1 MTSNNYDDKYKVTKE
16 LQNSLKLDGDIESA
30 YRATKIAMESVYETI
45 PESANKLTR
54 FLKEMND
61 PLNTSVKLF
70 NWETAFDGDVHNIW
84 KMISDINTKK
94 LSMIS
99 EQLELL
105 PLPDIQGISKSLNQ
119 FADMDFFIEFKNFS
133 IDFETYDIK
142 RLSKIMKD
150 SLSQIDWSQAVSV
163 DEITEEVTEQYIG
176 EELAEKAYAGEK
188 DSIVQNI
195 QIDKQQIKKDI
206 RDTVSFWISIISLL
220 LTICSF
226 INSKPTVDNN
236 TYNNITEVNYNYT
249 VDVGIDAEVLNGLG
263 YRIINQNNVMPRIKP
278 DCSSRVTGHLYIGQ
292 VINVTNKRKKWI
304 EITWKNDNGE
314 YCSGW
319 IQNYKVSKFR

>member
-1 MTSNNYDDKYKVTKE
+1 MASNIYDDIYKVTKE
-16 LQNSLKLDGDIESA
+16 LQNSLKLNGDIESA
-30 YRATKIAMESVYETI
+30 YKVTKIAMESVYEII

-99 EQLELL
+99 EQMELL
-105 PLPDIQGISKSLNQ
+105 PLPDIQGVSKSLNQ

-163 DEITEEVTEQYIG
+163 DEITEEVTEQYIE

-195 QIDKQQIKKDI
+195 QIDKQQIKKD
-206 RDTVSFWISIISLL
+206 
-220 LTICSF
+220 
-226 INSKPTVDNN
+226 SK
-236 TYNNITEVNYNYT
+236 
-249 VDVGIDAEVLNGLG
+249 
-263 YRIINQNNVMPRIKP
+263 R
-278 DCSSRVTGHLYIGQ
+278 
-292 VINVTNKRKKWI
+292 
-304 EITWKNDNGE
+304 
-314 YCSGW
+314 YC
-319 IQNYKVSKFR
+319 IFLDKYY